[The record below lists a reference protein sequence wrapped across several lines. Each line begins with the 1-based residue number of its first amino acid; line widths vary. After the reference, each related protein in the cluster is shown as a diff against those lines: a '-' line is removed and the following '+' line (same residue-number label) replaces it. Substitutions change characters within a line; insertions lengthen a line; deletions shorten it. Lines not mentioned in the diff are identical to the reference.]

1 MTYTN
6 EQLALQ
12 IIYSSTSTT
21 RSDLIKQLGLS
32 QATVMR
38 LVNDLIEQNYIT
50 ENDPSPSNNT
60 RGRPSSILRIN
71 PEYGVVVG
79 VELGRDTLV
88 ISFISADGTLLNTVE
103 PTNVPEFL
111 PTIETIDN
119 LIKII
124 FRELNLL
131 NLPSKNIIAVG
142 LAVHDL
148 VSSNGEW
155 VTWQQV
161 FDDPFPVQEYLT
173 SKLNIPVKVDDISR
187 AFALAEHRFGG
198 GRNQADMIYLFVGRR
213 GVGSGIF
220 VNNQVLKSTLGI
232 CGEIG
237 HVIVENNGEL
247 CQCGNHG
254 CLETVATYEAI
265 ISRVQNRIDAGVVS
279 SLSNIDNLTFSDI
292 CHAYTQGDKEANIAL
307 SQLSIDLSNALTST
321 ISILGSTH
329 ILIGGDLRNA
339 GPAFLDDIE
348 RVLRMQLI
356 PGLAHRI
363 SVCYAEL
370 PNYAGS
376 WGAATF
382 ALDDLWINSEF
393 LKTVV

>member
-12 IIYSSTSTT
+12 VIYNLASTT
-21 RSDLIKQLGLS
+21 RSDLVKELGLS
-32 QATVMR
+32 QATVIR
-38 LVNDLIEQNYIT
+38 LVNELIERGYVI
-50 ENDPSPSNNT
+50 ENEPNPSNNT

-71 PEYGVVVG
+71 PEYGVAIG

-88 ISFISADGTLLNTVE
+88 ISFVTADGTLLNTVE
-103 PTNVPEFL
+103 PTDVPEFR
-111 PTIETIDN
+111 PAIEILDD
-119 LIKII
+119 LLEII
-124 FRELNLL
+124 FREADRLSI
-131 NLPSKNIIAVG
+131 PKKNIIALG

-155 VTWQQV
+155 LTWQQA

-187 AFALAEHRFGG
+187 AFALAEHRYGA
-198 GRNQADMIYLFVGRR
+198 GRNQADMIYLFVGKR
-213 GVGSGIF
+213 GIGSGIF

-237 HVIVENNGEL
+237 HVIVQDNGEL
-247 CQCGNHG
+247 CQCGNRG
-254 CLETVATYEAI
+254 CLETLATYDAV
-265 ISRVQNRIDAGVVS
+265 ISRIQKRIDLGVVS
-279 SLSNIDNLTFSDI
+279 LLSNIDKLTFYDI
-292 CHAYTQGDKEANIAL
+292 CHAYKQADKEAHIAL
-307 SQLSIDLSNALTST
+307 SQLSMDLSKALTST

-339 GPAFLDDIE
+339 GSIFLDDIE
-348 RVLRMQLI
+348 RVLRKQLI
-356 PGLAHRI
+356 PGLARRI

-376 WGAATF
+376 WGVAT
-382 ALDDLWINSEF
+382 AVLDKLWMSD
-393 LKTVV
+393 TVQ